1 MVLLIPLSSALCK
14 LLAKPQTSTKHRRD
28 WKYCLVSLSKSTPT
42 STSLS
47 WNPTCH
53 NTDNVDLIGF
63 VCILQYQQSSVMLEN
78 WQFFLCEMPKK
89 RNAFFKTVFSLS
101 QCQQEGGVL
110 FGSAAFLGYS
120 LVNRYFPKKLK
131 YLKLLQL
138 SLLTLEI
145 VNSCACCLLHVDL
158 TLNRESIKDRKEHSL
173 RNMFTTQTCPCL
185 RCQCWGIKSVF
196 KVGLNIFLDIAA
208 QSGSSWNS
216 RHWNCYRKGSRKLSN
231 DSKYE
236 IFKQFWILNQ
246 TISNMELSNNLK
258 YQIFKQFQILILL
271 IVRVEVNQ

>member
-1 MVLLIPLSSALCK
+1 
-14 LLAKPQTSTKHRRD
+14 
-28 WKYCLVSLSKSTPT
+28 
-42 STSLS
+42 
-47 WNPTCH
+47 
-53 NTDNVDLIGF
+53 
-63 VCILQYQQSSVMLEN
+63 MLEN

-145 VNSCACCLLHVDL
+145 VNSCACYLLLVDL

-173 RNMFTTQTCPCL
+173 RNMFTTQTGPCL
-185 RCQCWGIKSVF
+185 QCQCWGIKSVF

-271 IVRVEVNQ
+271 IVRVEVNQYICH